1 MCCFAIRIT
10 SEKVPM
16 KKILLQFLTI
26 SVEETS
32 SEDMEHALRVATA
45 VLLVEIARADFVV
58 EPVERRRLR
67 ELLEQQFQLSAS
79 ELDAVLEE
87 AEADAD
93 RLVSIQHI
101 TRLLNEHYDHAM
113 KRRVIEM
120 MWQLVYAD
128 GEKSHYEEHLIRQ
141 VADLLYL
148 SQSEFIQARHRAEAD
163 GC

>member
-1 MCCFAIRIT
+1 
-10 SEKVPM
+10 M
-16 KKILLQFLTI
+16 KKILLQFLSI

-32 SEDMEHALRVATA
+32 HQDIDHALRVATA

-58 EPVERRRLR
+58 AAAERQRLR
-67 ELLEQQFQLSAS
+67 QLLEQQFELSAS
-79 ELDAVLEE
+79 ELDALLDE
-87 AEADAD
+87 AEEDAD
-93 RLVSIQHI
+93 RLVSIQHT

-113 KRRVIEM
+113 KRRVVEM

-148 SQSEFIQARHRAEAD
+148 SQSEFIQARHKAEAE
-163 GC
+163 G

>member
-1 MCCFAIRIT
+1 
-10 SEKVPM
+10 M

-87 AEADAD
+87 ADADAD

-128 GEKSHYEEHLIRQ
+128 GDKDHYEEHLIRQ
-141 VADLLYL
+141 VSDLLYVPH
-148 SQSEFIQARHRAEAD
+148 SEFIQARHQAEAAN
-163 GC
+163 

>member
-1 MCCFAIRIT
+1 
-10 SEKVPM
+10 M
-16 KKILLQFLTI
+16 KKILLKFLTI
-26 SVEETS
+26 SVEEIGP
-32 SEDMEHALRVATA
+32 EDMEHALRVATA

-58 EPVERRRLR
+58 EPVERQRLR
-67 ELLEQQFQLSAS
+67 ELLEQQFQLSDS

-120 MWQLVYAD
+120 MWRLVYAD
-128 GEKSHYEEHLIRQ
+128 GEKSHYEEYLIRQ

-148 SQSEFIQARHRAEAD
+148 SQGEFIQARHRAEAD
-163 GC
+163 GCQNLPS

>member
-1 MCCFAIRIT
+1 
-10 SEKVPM
+10 M

-32 SEDMEHALRVATA
+32 SEDIEHALRVATA

-58 EPVERRRLR
+58 EASERERLC
-67 ELLEQQFQLSAS
+67 ELLRQQFLLSDS
-79 ELDAVLEE
+79 ELDALLDE
-87 AEADAD
+87 AESDAD

-113 KRRVIEM
+113 KRRVVEM

-141 VADLLYL
+141 IADLLYL
-148 SQSEFIQARHRAEAD
+148 SQSEFIQARHLAEESVT
-163 GC
+163 GN